1 MGWLT
6 DPFMRDHADRKKTN
20 VKPQNIPSTY
30 HYDTSTMDIAFALPA
45 DLTGTSVFLLAVI
58 LAASGI
64 MSGLSGFGF
73 SAIGAISL
81 SLLHPALAIP
91 LLMSLSTAN
100 QLLSMG
106 QLRNDLKPLNQWWP
120 DGPAPYLIGGAIG
133 VPIGLWL
140 LQSLPVPALMVG
152 FGVFLM
158 GYASYSMLKPN
169 GLTIEAP
176 KGTTAST
183 VIGALGGVLGGV
195 TAFPGAPLVIWAG
208 LTRMSKEEA
217 RSIVQPYI
225 FCMQILSLLLLA
237 VFSPTSFSAEFWTLL
252 VILLPVVLP
261 CIYLGTVLY
270 RKLSDM
276 NFRRVAFML
285 LGSSGL
291 GIFIKGSHTLKLLST
306 VL

>member
-1 MGWLT
+1 
-6 DPFMRDHADRKKTN
+6 
-20 VKPQNIPSTY
+20 
-30 HYDTSTMDIAFALPA
+30 MDIAFALPA

-58 LAASGI
+58 LAASGV

-106 QLRNDLKPLNQWWP
+106 QLRKDLKPLNQWWP
-120 DGPAPYLIGGAIG
+120 DGPAPYLLGGAIG

-152 FGVFLM
+152 FGIFLM
-158 GYASYSMLKPN
+158 GYASYSMLKPA
-169 GLTIEAP
+169 GLVLDAKRGP
-176 KGTTAST
+176 ATTGA
-183 VIGALGGVLGGV
+183 IGALGGILGGV
-195 TAFPGAPLVIWAG
+195 TAFPGAPLVVWAG

-237 VFSPTSFSAEFWTLL
+237 MFSPSSYSDEFWTLL
-252 VILLPVVLP
+252 AILLPVVLP
-261 CIYLGTVLY
+261 CTYAGTVLY
-270 RKLSDM
+270 RRLSDM
-276 NFRRVAFML
+276 NFRRVAFLL